1 MLEIYMQ
8 NEISNLQKQK
18 ASKVLATKSGL
29 DEKEAREVFFAWFAL
44 LILFSTT
51 NVKIDLSAKTTDVD
65 LCRKQKQVNIIA
77 EKAMPRRHEKFV
89 ILNCVLLNWIL
100 YVFNFDLRGGN
111 IIINQRLISGNI
123 KSITAVLNYD

>member
-44 LILFSTT
+44 LILFW
-51 NVKIDLSAKTTDVD
+51 
-65 LCRKQKQVNIIA
+65 QQ
-77 EKAMPRRHEKFV
+77 M
-89 ILNCVLLNWIL
+89 
-100 YVFNFDLRGGN
+100 
-111 IIINQRLISGNI
+111 
-123 KSITAVLNYD
+123 

>member
-8 NEISNLQKQK
+8 NEISNVQKQK

-51 NVKIDLSAKTTDVD
+51 NVKIDENFAHPFSA
-65 LCRKQKQVNIIA
+65 CEQ
-77 EKAMPRRHEKFV
+77 H
-89 ILNCVLLNWIL
+89 
-100 YVFNFDLRGGN
+100 
-111 IIINQRLISGNI
+111 
-123 KSITAVLNYD
+123 